1 MLPSNNNDCDFVIE
15 NVFAHNLKV
24 TQEMGD
30 IFQMSFSK
38 SAD

>member
-1 MLPSNNNDCDFVIE
+1 MLPSNNNECDLIIE

-30 IFQMSFSK
+30 RFQMSFQK